1 LCADS
6 SQWFDLRSPFYI
18 DCSDISGS
26 NTNSRP
32 TFISVVMAST
42 PFPDTDMQGTYRE
55 MLTSEI
61 HHDQA
66 AIGEDP
72 SSVSFIPRSARTVPQ
87 ALTVHTIY
95 LKKITYPMTSHQ
107 PELWVLE
114 RNHDG
119 LETWR
124 PVETS
129 WATFNILKTPE
140 FYEQLLTS
148 GDFTTKFLLFPRHPQ
163 LQLFIRYSLILN
175 INVHFG
181 QPVTVIPD
189 PYILQSCWGR
199 SAQHHSQG
207 TPTSLYWPPW
217 RSTPP
222 SSPTRTRL
230 KQTTP
235 I

>member
-1 LCADS
+1 MIARLPPRREKVVLEGIPLCADS

-18 DCSDISGS
+18 DCLDISGS

-61 HHDQA
+61 HHDQP

-107 PELWVLE
+107 PELWVYWNGFMTDSKHGAL
-114 RNHDG
+114 
-119 LETWR
+119 
-124 PVETS
+124 S
-129 WATFNILKTPE
+129 K
-140 FYEQLLTS
+140 LL
-148 GDFTTKFLLFPRHPQ
+148 
-163 LQLFIRYSLILN
+163 
-175 INVHFG
+175 G
-181 QPVTVIPD
+181 QPSTFSRP
-189 PYILQSCWGR
+189 QS
-199 SAQHHSQG
+199 S
-207 TPTSLYWPPW
+207 TS
-217 RSTPP
+217 SC
-222 SSPTRTRL
+222 
-230 KQTTP
+230 
-235 I
+235 